1 MKQWSNWSGS
11 VVAIPAQN
19 VTVSDE
25 AQLAALIQT
34 SDAPMRA
41 VGAGHSFAPVAA
53 ADGGTMVRLAGFD
66 AVMALP
72 IDEAGQTSARIG
84 AGQPLGQLTS
94 KLHHLGQ
101 ALSNMGDIDDQTV
114 GGALATAT
122 HGTGAQFGCYP
133 SMLQELTLIDGTGR
147 KQVLSRDADAD
158 LFRAMAVGI
167 GTGGIVTEAVINT
180 VAPYR
185 LDRMR
190 YAMPIH
196 DLLAEFDTRM
206 SAARNVEFYYIT
218 GSGQGLVMESRET
231 IADPRAR
238 PADKDQEGLAQL
250 RLAARLTRFSPAL
263 RRMVLGMAIKGHTK
277 EHFIED
283 WHLAFPTDR
292 DGIRF
297 NETEYHLPAEVGPE
311 ALGRVIELVE
321 RDFREVYFPFEVR
334 TVKADDLMLSPFQG
348 RDSVSIAVHHE
359 AGKPFK
365 ALLAA
370 VEKIFAE
377 YDGRPHWGK
386 MHNLRANDL
395 RRLYPEFDRA
405 VEARRHLDPKGLFL
419 TPYMQELLG
428 Q

>member
-1 MKQWSNWSGS
+1 MQQWSNWSGS
-11 VVAIPAQN
+11 VVATPARD
-19 VTVSDE
+19 VTVAGEDQLSDLIRSSE
-25 AQLAALIQT
+25 APLR
-34 SDAPMRA
+34 P
-41 VGAGHSFAPVAA
+41 VGAGHSFTPVAA
-53 ADGGTMVRLAGFD
+53 VEGGTLLRLAGFD
-66 AVMALP
+66 EVVVLP
-72 IDEAGQTSARIG
+72 DDAAGQKRVRIG
-84 AGQPLGQLTS
+84 AGQTLGHLTS
-94 KLHHLGQ
+94 ELHPLGQ
-101 ALSNMGDIDDQTV
+101 ALKNMGDIDDQTV
-114 GGALATAT
+114 AGALGTAT
-122 HGTGAQFGCYP
+122 HGTGLQFGCYP
-133 SMLQELTLIDGTGR
+133 SMLQALTLIDGTGC
-147 KQVLSRDADAD
+147 KQVLSRERDVD

-167 GTGGIVTEAVINT
+167 GTGGVLTEAVINT

-190 YAMPIH
+190 YTMPIH
-196 DLLAEFDTRM
+196 DLLAEFDSRM

-218 GSGQGLVMESRET
+218 GSGLALITESRET
-231 IADPRAR
+231 NADLIAR

-250 RLAARLTRFSPAL
+250 RLTSRLTQFSPAL
-263 RRMVLGMAIKGHTK
+263 RRMALGMAIKSHAK

-292 DGIRF
+292 EGIRF
-297 NETEYHLPAEVGPE
+297 NEAEYHLPIEVGPE
-311 ALGRVIELVE
+311 AIRRVIDVVE
-321 RDFREVYFPFEVR
+321 RDFRNVYFPLEVR

-370 VEKIFAE
+370 VERIFAE

-386 MHNLRANDL
+386 MHSLKAADL
-395 RRLYPEFDRA
+395 RRLYPDFDLA

-419 TPYMQELLG
+419 TPYMQALLA